1 MTNSTPEPL
10 DQLRSQIDAIDHAIV
25 AKIAERLQIVQKI
38 GEYKK
43 QEGITVLDPNRE
55 AKLYI
60 KLHQLSQE
68 YNVPLELI
76 THIYDYIM
84 NHSRGMQE

>member
-1 MTNSTPEPL
+1 MNTVNESLE
-10 DQLRSQIDAIDHAIV
+10 QLRREIDTIDKAIIE
-25 AKIAERLQIVQKI
+25 KLSERLQAVQKI
-38 GEYKK
+38 GDYKK
-43 QEGITVLDPNRE
+43 QHNITVQDPNRE

-60 KLHQLSQE
+60 KLNQLSQE
-68 YNVPLELI
+68 YQVPLELV

>member
-1 MTNSTPEPL
+1 MSTEHESL
-10 DQLRSQIDAIDHAIV
+10 EQLRREIDTIDKAIIG
-25 AKIAERLQIVQKI
+25 KLSERLQAVQKI

-43 QEGITVLDPNRE
+43 QYNITVQDPNRE

-60 KLHQLSQE
+60 KLNQLAQE
-68 YNVPLELI
+68 YQVPLELV

>member
-1 MTNSTPEPL
+1 MNDL
-10 DQLRSQIDAIDHAIV
+10 DTLRQKIDSIDHAIV
-25 AKIAERLQIVQKI
+25 QKIAERLQTVKKI

-43 QEGITVLDPNRE
+43 QHAITVQDPNRE

-60 KLHQLSQE
+60 KLNELSKQ
-68 YNVPLELI
+68 YDVPLELV

-84 NHSRGMQE
+84 NHSRSLQE

>member
-1 MTNSTPEPL
+1 MNTTDESLE
-10 DQLRSQIDAIDHAIV
+10 QLRSEIDVIDKAIIE
-25 AKIAERLQIVQKI
+25 KLSQRLQAVQKI

-43 QEGITVLDPNRE
+43 QHNITVQDPNRE

-60 KLHQLSQE
+60 KLNQLAQE
-68 YNVPLELI
+68 NQVPLELV